1 MRDKTQDDRYFILTL
16 SPLQRSLGIPVVTAP
31 WSGKDEQLRL
41 FVLFVLDTNGRRFLF
56 YSENRMYLSAQTKYI
71 QGSR

>member
-41 FVLFVLDTNGRRFLF
+41 FVLFVLDANGRKFLF

>member
-41 FVLFVLDTNGRRFLF
+41 FVLFVLDTNGRKFLF
-56 YSENRMYLSAQTKYI
+56 YSENRMYLSAQTKYM

>member
-1 MRDKTQDDRYFILTL
+1 MRDKTQDDRFFILTL

-41 FVLFVLDTNGRRFLF
+41 FILFVLDTNGRKFLF
-56 YSENRMYLSAQTKYI
+56 YSENRMYLSVQTKYM